1 MTGAVVNAYVDG
13 PSILIVTREGGRVA
27 ERRVRPEYSFFVR
40 KEKLTEDFA
49 RSLRGS
55 RSVTSIREEG
65 SWTRICWADDWA
77 RKAMLYGRK
86 NDLGVRVPSPFQE
99 RGIETYEGDVDPIRR
114 WFTDTDDASLAKPVR
129 GYYDLETDSRVS
141 IAEAKKGRAR
151 VLSWAICGDDMEVVT
166 GVLEADTDAAEKE
179 LLAGFFREAAK
190 YDQLLAWSG
199 DDFDRPVLEVRTQRA
214 NLSVDLRRWLW
225 LDHLKVYRRMNL
237 NSAESGAEK
246 RSMKL
251 QSIAMATIGEGKE
264 VVPPEVEARWPGRSL
279 GSLSWE
285 LWEAGG
291 AFRDLLVRYNAQDT
305 RLLPKIEAKTGFVE
319 LFATLADVC
328 RVLPDSKGLL
338 PTHQMD
344 GFMLRLGAGRD
355 HRFTTREWREDG
367 AEKHDPFAGA
377 WVMAPTC
384 KGIVRDVHVADFASL
399 YPSIILSW
407 NMSPETKRDVPV
419 NGPVPEGHCRSPK
432 TGIGFSTEIEGILPT
447 ALREM
452 IRMRKVWSEKE
463 ASLPPG
469 TPEAKEAKRRSMAY
483 KVAANSF
490 YGVVG
495 SPFSRYYDRSVAES
509 VTQNGVWLITETVA
523 AATARGFEVVYG
535 DTDSFFAMKASQTD
549 MEVFVDWCN
558 RELYPALLAKV
569 GCKPEHRAIKLAYE
583 KAFDRL
589 IIVTKKRYAG
599 TFLHFKGTA
608 AKPMPVEGEA
618 FDPARHSRPEIKGLE
633 YKRGDI
639 SVLASRLQEKVIMDL
654 MSGIERPEAFRSHVE
669 AALLHV
675 SKDYL
680 PLDEVAVSKSLSKPI
695 AEYHRKTA
703 LGNDQAV
710 PPHVR
715 VAEKLLASGRS
726 IGEGARVSYVV
737 FDGRDGIV
745 PIPAEDYVGEL
756 DRYYL
761 WENQVYPPTQAVL
774 QAAFPNQDWVSG
786 FERIRPKRRGGKSS
800 EAQAML
806 FTGVDPI
813 GDAVAA
819 RDRELRHRTRTR
831 EESRELELLQENLWR
846 E

>member
-1 MTGAVVNAYVDG
+1 MTGSVVNAFVDG
-13 PSILIVTREGGRVA
+13 PSLLVMTREGGRVQ

-40 KEKLTEDFA
+40 KTDLEEDFA
-49 RSLRGS
+49 RTLRGS
-55 RSVTSIREEG
+55 RSVVSLRDEG
-65 SWTRICWADDWA
+65 AWTRICWSDDWA
-77 RKAMLYGRK
+77 RKAMLYGKK
-86 NDLGVRVPSPFQE
+86 NDQGFRVPSPFQE
-99 RGIETYEGDVDPIRR
+99 RGIKTYEGDVDPVRR

-141 IAEAKKGRAR
+141 IAEARKGHAR
-151 VLSWAICGDDMEVVT
+151 VLCWAICGDDGVVVS
-166 GVLEADTDAAEKE
+166 GCLDAETDASEKN
-179 LLAGFFREAAK
+179 LLEDFYREASK
-190 YDQLLAWSG
+190 YDQMLAWSG
-199 DDFDRPVLEVRTQRA
+199 DDFDRPVLEVRSQRA
-214 NLSVDLRRWLW
+214 AINVDLRRWLW
-225 LDHLKVYRRMNL
+225 LDQLKVYRRMNL

-246 RSMKL
+246 RSMRL

-264 VVPPEVEARWPGRSL
+264 VVPPEVEARWPGRSM
-279 GSLSWE
+279 GSLTWE
-285 LWEAGG
+285 LWAAGG
-291 AFRDLLVRYNAQDT
+291 ELRELLVRYNEQDT

-319 LFATLADVC
+319 LFSTLADVC
-328 RVLPDSKGLL
+328 RVLPDSRGLL
-338 PTHQMD
+338 PTQQMD

-355 HRFTTREWREDG
+355 HRFPTREWREDG
-367 AEKHDPFAGA
+367 DAKHDPFEGA

-407 NMSPETKRDVPV
+407 NMSPETKRDMPTT
-419 NGPVPEGHCRSPK
+419 GPIPEGCCRSPK
-432 TGIGFSTEIEGILPT
+432 TGIGFTTTIEGILPT

-452 IRMRKVWSEKE
+452 IRMRKEWSEK
-463 ASLPPG
+463 AAKCTPG
-469 TPEAKEAKRRSMAY
+469 TPEAKEAQRRSMAY

-523 AATARGFEVVYG
+523 AATARGFEIVYG

-549 MEVFVDWCN
+549 MEVFVEWCN
-558 RELYPALLAKV
+558 RELYPSLLAKV

-589 IIVTKKRYAG
+589 IIITKKRYAG
-599 TFLHFKGTA
+599 TFLHYKGTA
-608 AKPMPVEGEA
+608 AKPMPAEGEA

-654 MSGIERPEAFRSHVE
+654 MSGVERPEAFRSHVE
-669 AALLHV
+669 NALLHV

-680 PLDEVAVSKSLSKPI
+680 PLDEVAVSKSLSKPL

-745 PIPAEDYVGEL
+745 PIPAEDYTGEL

-774 QAAFPNQDWVSG
+774 QAAFPSQDWASG
-786 FERIRPKRRGGKSS
+786 FERIRPRKRGGSA
-800 EAQAML
+800 AQGML

-819 RDRELRHRTRTR
+819 RDREQRHRLKLR
-831 EESRELELLQENLWR
+831 EESRELELLWENAWR